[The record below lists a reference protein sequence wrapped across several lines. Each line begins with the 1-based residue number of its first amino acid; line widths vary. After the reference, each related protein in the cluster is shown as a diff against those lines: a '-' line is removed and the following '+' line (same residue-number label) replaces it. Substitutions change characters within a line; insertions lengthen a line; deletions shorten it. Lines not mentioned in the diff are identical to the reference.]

1 MTYEE
6 RIERLFNSFPSYQ
19 VVGKRAYKPGIETMK
34 AFDAV
39 LGHPHRNY
47 PTIHVAGTNGKG
59 SVSSMM
65 AAALSACGMKVGL
78 YTSPH
83 LKDFRERMKIV
94 YDGSFEMISRE
105 EVASFLEKYED
116 FFESDNPSFF
126 EITTAMAF
134 DFFARRGV
142 DAAVIETGLGGRLD
156 STNVILPE
164 LSIITNIG
172 LEHCL
177 HLGYTLEEIA
187 FEKGGIIKPGVP
199 AVIGEALEETVPV
212 FERIA
217 AERGSALYF
226 AQNYENG
233 VAQKLHSEADLQGDY
248 QTRNL
253 NTVLCALE
261 VLRQK
266 GFIDLKYE

>member
-187 FEKGGIIKPGVP
+187 FEKGGIIKPVVP
-199 AVIGEALEETVPV
+199 AVIG
-212 FERIA
+212 
-217 AERGSALYF
+217 
-226 AQNYENG
+226 
-233 VAQKLHSEADLQGDY
+233 
-248 QTRNL
+248 
-253 NTVLCALE
+253 
-261 VLRQK
+261 
-266 GFIDLKYE
+266 